1 MESRYMSKYSLPC
14 VLGLAATLAFGS
26 FAAFAQD
33 EPKQP
38 ATLSSPLL
46 MDEELAPQKMKI
58 DPAIL
63 TPPADATADELFE
76 FVDTLQDKLPQ
87 PTSQEELYQV
97 VDAFSKTTMT
107 VADKLLA
114 MDDLTQEQRE
124 RAVQLKVVSLT
135 TRANVDPDVAKELD
149 AFVDDN
155 LAKAKTD
162 EELLKAYQLKLQVTA
177 ASEENPLEK
186 IKAIAD
192 EAFQREQEEL
202 QIFAIE
208 VKANVFISSVQRT
221 GDFDASMLAFVD
233 EVIADESRSA
243 KVKEKAYEM
252 KLVATIVA
260 DEIEKSKEDAS
271 DYDGSYAKQAEELF
285 DQLLSGDFSIDL
297 KKTVYQL
304 RIQTLMNSDEPNDEK
319 LEAIAEELA
328 KQEDEELY
336 ALGVSVKGELLLKAA
351 QEDKA
356 AIDAL
361 VKYADKIAEEA
372 KKSSLLK
379 TPSVGLK
386 VQALRLQEDDKGLI
400 DYIDEQLA
408 AEPDEDLE
416 HNLIELKFRVA
427 ISMISKDA
435 AAFDTFKDFCEQY
448 QANEHFAA
456 AVANVYSARFTSGLS
471 QIEKDGAD
479 LEKFNA
485 VVDQFKADLV
495 VCPRAITALLMAR
508 QSIDA
513 IGKANGNDNLFD
525 ETFSSIID
533 YCKVADSEELNALA
547 QNLENYLTQMRE
559 AQKAAEQEAANAQE
573 EGDAEAKDDA
583 E

>member
-1 MESRYMSKYSLPC
+1 M
-14 VLGLAATLAFGS
+14 
-26 FAAFAQD
+26 
-33 EPKQP
+33 
-38 ATLSSPLL
+38 
-46 MDEELAPQKMKI
+46 
-58 DPAIL
+58 
-63 TPPADATADELFE
+63 
-76 FVDTLQDKLPQ
+76 
-87 PTSQEELYQV
+87 
-97 VDAFSKTTMT
+97 
-107 VADKLLA
+107 
-114 MDDLTQEQRE
+114 
-124 RAVQLKVVSLT
+124 
-135 TRANVDPDVAKELD
+135 
-149 AFVDDN
+149 
-155 LAKAKTD
+155 
-162 EELLKAYQLKLQVTA
+162 
-177 ASEENPLEK
+177 
-186 IKAIAD
+186 
-192 EAFQREQEEL
+192 
-202 QIFAIE
+202 
-208 VKANVFISSVQRT
+208 FISSVQRT
-221 GDFDASMLAFVD
+221 GDFDASVLAFVD